1 VASQRALVEAE
12 AGRIGGA
19 IAYLLVALAW
29 LAALSLAWGR
39 LLGWLLTTPDS
50 SPRPSRARRSKGLA
64 VSGPWGTRSV
74 IARKELRFYIR
85 DPRQRLVW
93 TGTVVFVGLAIAA
106 VVVGSEGMATFRH
119 STWLPLLAPGLVL
132 FVGLPISLNI
142 FGWERNAASYLFALP
157 VAPRSLIQGKNLAS
171 GLAMLVETVFLALL
185 LTIVSKSWTVI
196 YMVPALAVA
205 AIGAQLAVG
214 NLVSVLTPLRL
225 PREGTDVFAQT
236 TEQGFLA
243 IFSQAAAFLAIGV
256 LLIPPSVGAV
266 LTFYFGSALKPWITF
281 VFSIL
286 WGIALYW
293 ISLLAS
299 GWLLRRRVPEV
310 VNWVQVY

>member
-1 VASQRALVEAE
+1 
-12 AGRIGGA
+12 
-19 IAYLLVALAW
+19 
-29 LAALSLAWGR
+29 
-39 LLGWLLTTPDS
+39 
-50 SPRPSRARRSKGLA
+50 
-64 VSGPWGTRSV
+64 
-74 IARKELRFYIR
+74 
-85 DPRQRLVW
+85 
-93 TGTVVFVGLAIAA
+93 
-106 VVVGSEGMATFRH
+106 
-119 STWLPLLAPGLVL
+119 VL

-142 FGWERNAASYLFALP
+142 FGWERNAASSLFALP

>member
-1 VASQRALVEAE
+1 
-12 AGRIGGA
+12 
-19 IAYLLVALAW
+19 
-29 LAALSLAWGR
+29 
-39 LLGWLLTTPDS
+39 
-50 SPRPSRARRSKGLA
+50 
-64 VSGPWGTRSV
+64 
-74 IARKELRFYIR
+74 
-85 DPRQRLVW
+85 
-93 TGTVVFVGLAIAA
+93 VVFVGLAIAA

-157 VAPRSLIQGKNLAS
+157 VSPRSLIQGKNMAS

-185 LTIVSKSWTVI
+185 LTFISGSWSVI
-196 YMVPALAVA
+196 YMVPALAVS

-243 IFSQAAAFLAIGV
+243 IFSQAAAFLTIGV
-256 LLIPPSVGAV
+256 LLVPPSVGAV
-266 LTFYFGSALKPWITF
+266 LTFYFGGALKSWITF
-281 VFSIL
+281 LFSIL

-293 ISLLAS
+293 MSLLAAA
-299 GWLLRRRVPEV
+299 WLLRRRVPEV
-310 VNWVQVY
+310 VNRVQVY